1 MINDT
6 CHVKWPHI
14 RYFNYFIY
22 SFTWFSPSFLT
33 LLPREKE
40 PWDTLLFWP
49 TKCVL
54 KQSDTSAENISE
66 QNVKFHVCSGAD
78 VWVITWHIHMCSGKT
93 PYQLLVLVVELYFY
107 DVPENRNA
115 KYKKE
120 KMKTIQK
127 VPKQQK
133 QKKNPS
139 FFTS

>member
-1 MINDT
+1 
-6 CHVKWPHI
+6 
-14 RYFNYFIY
+14 
-22 SFTWFSPSFLT
+22 
-33 LLPREKE
+33 
-40 PWDTLLFWP
+40 
-49 TKCVL
+49 
-54 KQSDTSAENISE
+54 
-66 QNVKFHVCSGAD
+66 
-78 VWVITWHIHMCSGKT
+78 MCSGKT